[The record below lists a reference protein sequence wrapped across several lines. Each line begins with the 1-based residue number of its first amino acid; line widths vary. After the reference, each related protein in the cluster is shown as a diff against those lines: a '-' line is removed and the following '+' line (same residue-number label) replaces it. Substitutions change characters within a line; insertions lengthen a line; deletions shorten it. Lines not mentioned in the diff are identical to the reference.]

1 MPDGRLSNQWLLLP
15 AFLRHRQRNNS
26 DVVCVV
32 HQELCGL
39 ASLLRYH
46 HFLPFSRYLNG
57 TGISEQQEVGYLIL
71 SRDQIRIT
79 DIFFKRH
86 RSF

>member
-1 MPDGRLSNQWLLLP
+1 MFDGRLSNQWLLLP

-39 ASLLRYH
+39 ASLLW
-46 HFLPFSRYLNG
+46 
-57 TGISEQQEVGYLIL
+57 
-71 SRDQIRIT
+71 
-79 DIFFKRH
+79 
-86 RSF
+86 

>member
-1 MPDGRLSNQWLLLP
+1 MFDGRLSNQWLLLP

-39 ASLLRYH
+39 ASLL
-46 HFLPFSRYLNG
+46 SR
-57 TGISEQQEVGYLIL
+57 TVQ
-71 SRDQIRIT
+71 
-79 DIFFKRH
+79 
-86 RSF
+86 